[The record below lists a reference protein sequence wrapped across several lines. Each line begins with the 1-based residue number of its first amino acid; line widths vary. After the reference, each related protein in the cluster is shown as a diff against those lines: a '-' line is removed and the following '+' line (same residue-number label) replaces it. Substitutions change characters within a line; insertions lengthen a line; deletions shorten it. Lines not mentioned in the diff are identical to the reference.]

1 MSVQEKKSF
10 FSTVPGLITG
20 LAGLLTATVG
30 LITVSTQMGW
40 IGGNGNGNGRDADQ
54 PTATTAAPGATTPG
68 QVGGAPGTTAPALS
82 FTVSPR
88 QVTFGG
94 ISGNEQRVTVQNTG
108 TGPLRL
114 DVSLTGANRD
124 QFRIAQNDCTAT
136 LNAGL
141 SCVVTVNF
149 VATRQGESTANLA
162 VQPVGGTGP
171 PGQEVA
177 LRGTRVL

>member
-20 LAGLLTATVG
+20 LAGLITATVG

-40 IGGNGNGNGRDADQ
+40 IGGNGNGGDADR
-54 PTATTAAPGATTPG
+54 PTATTVAPGATT
-68 QVGGAPGTTAPALS
+68 PALS

-108 TGPLRL
+108 SGPLRL
-114 DVSLTGANRD
+114 EASITGANRD

-149 VATRQGESTANLA
+149 LATRQGESTANLA
-162 VQPVGGTGP
+162 VQPAGGTGP